1 MASALAFTGHSFL
14 EGIEI
19 GASFQVSSA
28 LGLLVAFAVILH
40 DIGDG
45 LNTMTLLLL
54 NKYSRWQAI

>member
-1 MASALAFTGHSFL
+1 M
-14 EGIEI
+14 IPPRPI
-19 GASFQVSSA
+19 WMRC

-54 NKYSRWQAI
+54 NKLT